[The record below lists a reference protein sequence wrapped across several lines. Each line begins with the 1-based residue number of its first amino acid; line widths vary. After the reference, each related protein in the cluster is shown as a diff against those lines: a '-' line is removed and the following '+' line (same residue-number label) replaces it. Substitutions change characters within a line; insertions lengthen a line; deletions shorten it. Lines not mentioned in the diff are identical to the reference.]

1 MKNTED
7 DAALGGSVI
16 SDWVQELY
24 VVDSSKPLLSVTKT
38 VMLGPQVSKGPSGG
52 RSVMS
57 HTSMSASL
65 VQAGGSSGVSLSI
78 VSGGNAVVASLET
91 ISGIHAGGG
100 CSNSK
105 PLGA

>member
-1 MKNTED
+1 MSLRTVCEAQFEEN
-7 DAALGGSVI
+7 
-16 SDWVQELY
+16 W
-24 VVDSSKPLLSVTKT
+24 LLSVTKT

-57 HTSMSASL
+57 HTSMSASW
-65 VQAGGSSGVSLSI
+65 VQGGGSSGVSLSI
-78 VSGGNAVVASLET
+78 VSGGNPVVAPLET
-91 ISGIHAGGG
+91 ISGIHFAGGG

>member
-1 MKNTED
+1 MRTVSEAK
-7 DAALGGSVI
+7 
-16 SDWVQELY
+16 
-24 VVDSSKPLLSVTKT
+24 VDENLLLSVTKT
-38 VMLGPQVSKGPSGG
+38 VMLGPQVSNGPSGG

-57 HTSMSASL
+57 HTSMSASWAQ
-65 VQAGGSSGVSLSI
+65 VGGISVVSLSI
-78 VSGGNAVVASLET
+78 VSGGNPVAAPLET